1 MGEKS
6 LSDSDDEALAT
17 APITSSRKI
26 HLPALNGLRGI
37 AILSV
42 LVVHFAGVDP
52 TVSGGLESDVPFLDL
67 LAFVLGTPVF
77 FVLSGFLLT
86 GILIRARGK
95 PHYFRNFYARRS
107 LRIFPLY
114 FAVLVVLFLVAPGWG
129 RSLGASSSPRWL
141 WVFLENVELA
151 RKNSWTFG
159 FLNHF
164 WSLSVEEQYYLV
176 WPFLVLAVPPKRL
189 LPVCVGLAGFALVLR
204 FAITVGWTHLVGA
217 YVLMPC
223 QLDSLCAGGA
233 LAVVVHEGNAD
244 RLRRAARIAVGAALA
259 AYFLLGWYRLPWL
272 SRPKIVGK
280 PFLASLLC
288 GGVLLLAIG
297 ETGFFRR
304 VFGSGPLTFFGR
316 YSYGLYAFHFP
327 LLPFLVRWFPAARI
341 GGAVGSPVGGVA
353 IFVALSTAVCL
364 VLSIASYELYEK
376 RFLRLKS
383 RFGR

>member
-1 MGEKS
+1 MTVRPA
-6 LSDSDDEALAT
+6 DSDEALAT
-17 APITSSRKI
+17 APITSSQKV
-26 HLPALNGLRGI
+26 HLPALNGLRGV

-42 LVVHFAGVDP
+42 LVVHFGGVDP
-52 TVSGGLESDVPFLDL
+52 RTTGGLDSNVPSLDL

-77 FVLSGFLLT
+77 FLLSGFLLT
-86 GILIRARGK
+86 GILLRARGK
-95 PHYFRNFYARRS
+95 PHYFRDFYARRS

-114 FAVLVVLFLVAPGWG
+114 FAVLAVLFLVVPAWGRTADATSSPGW
-129 RSLGASSSPRWL
+129 L
-141 WVFLENVELA
+141 WAFLENVELA
-151 RKNSWTFG
+151 RKNHWTFG

-176 WPFLVLAVPPKRL
+176 WPFVVLAIPPKRL
-189 LPVCVGLAGFALVLR
+189 LPVCLGLAAFAPVLR
-204 FAITVGWTHLVGA
+204 FVITAGWTHLVGA

-233 LAVVVHEGNAD
+233 LAVVVHEGGAE
-244 RLRRAARIAVGAALA
+244 RLRTAARIAVGAALA
-259 AYFLLGWYRLPWL
+259 AYFLLGWYRLPWS

-288 GGVLLLAIG
+288 GGILLLAIG

-304 VFGSGPLTFFGR
+304 FLGSRPLTFFGR

-327 LLPFLVRWFPAARI
+327 LLPFLVRLFPRSSIGAAL
-341 GGAVGSPVGGVA
+341 GSPLAGTA
-353 IFVALSTAVCL
+353 ASVALATAACL

-376 RFLRLKS
+376 RFLRLKA
-383 RFGR
+383 RFGRA